1 MSKNDTNRKYDY
13 LMNTASFL
21 FFMCY
26 IPEFYANYKNK
37 NANIY
42 NLIEKIVLLGATGFA
57 LGYSLSIKNDALIV
71 NYAPLFGLD
80 TIALLMRFYYVY
92 QNRNRDVAIRHHTQ
106 VMNID
111 IENPIQNIDL

>member
-1 MSKNDTNRKYDY
+1 MSENHTTEYDY

-21 FFMCY
+21 FFVCY

-42 NLIEKIVLLGATGFA
+42 NLIEKVVMLGATGFA
-57 LGYSLSIKNDALIV
+57 LGYSLSIKNNSLII

-80 TIALLMRFYYVY
+80 AIALLMRFYYVY
-92 QNRNRDVAIRHHTQ
+92 VNRNTDVIIHHHKH
-106 VMNID
+106 VMEID
-111 IENPIQNIDL
+111 IENPIHH

>member
-1 MSKNDTNRKYDY
+1 MSDNYTKNYDY

-21 FFMCY
+21 FFVCY

-42 NLIEKIVLLGATGFA
+42 NLIEKVVMLGATGFA
-57 LGYSLSIKNDALIV
+57 LGYSLSIKNDSLII

-80 TIALLMRFYYVY
+80 AIALFMRFYYVY
-92 QNRNRDVAIRHHTQ
+92 INRNTDVTIHRHKEI
-106 VMNID
+106 MEID
-111 IENPIQNIDL
+111 IENPIHNI